1 MLLDHCDM
9 PYADIL
15 HMSTE
20 SDRPKENYK
29 HGTFA
34 VHNVDAVVTQE
45 TCQRFEGPSPFYQN
59 LTISLH
65 FHCLISW
72 LWQLR
77 QWYDMAWFL
86 IDLEKSTPV
95 TGKSSGV

>member
-1 MLLDHCDM
+1 M

-45 TCQRFEGPSPFYQN
+45 TCQIGAFPAEIRR
-59 LTISLH
+59 TISLLSK
-65 FHCLISW
+65 FNNLFTFS
-72 LWQLR
+72 LF
-77 QWYDMAWFL
+77 DFMAMAMA
-86 IDLEKSTPV
+86 IAAMV
-95 TGKSSGV
+95 